1 MKPAPIPANEDQ
13 RLAALRRY
21 EILDTEAEEI
31 FDELTR
37 LAAAIL
43 KTPLSLISIVD
54 ESRNWVKSG
63 FGLESGATMDRST
76 AFCAHAVAQDEM
88 LVVPDLTADE
98 RFQDHPLTGP
108 EAGMR
113 FYAGQQLRNSEG
125 LNLGTLCVLD
135 NKPRV
140 FTSEERETLRI
151 LGRQVMSQLE
161 LRRSLRELTMMN
173 RKALALES
181 ILRRYTS
188 RSIWERADVSA
199 SRGGVSLKDEV
210 RNHACLFLDVVGF
223 TRYAETHTAE
233 EVVQILNDYFD
244 PIVRRI
250 HDCGGD
256 VDKFVGDQVF
266 AIFDESR
273 AAIRAALSVRECIDA
288 MSRRRRAQGAT
299 ALEFRMGLNYGPVVR
314 GNVGGDARSDN
325 TLIGDV
331 VNVAARLQAVCEPGR
346 ILAAESVAAAVGEFM
361 EAEARI
367 ESRVQLKLK
376 GKADAVPAAYLGPAA
391 ERALA
396 V

>member
-1 MKPAPIPANEDQ
+1 MKPAPIPVNEDQ

-21 EILDTEAEEI
+21 EILDTDAEEV

-63 FGLESGATMDRST
+63 FGLDSGATMDRST
-76 AFCAHAVAQDEM
+76 ALCAHAVAQEDM

-98 RFQDHPLTGP
+98 RFQGHPLTGP

-135 NKPRV
+135 NKPRN
-140 FTSEERETLRI
+140 FTPEERETLRI

-199 SRGGVSLKDEV
+199 SRGGVALKDEV

-233 EVVQILNDYFD
+233 DVVQILNDYFN
-244 PIVRRI
+244 PIVERI

-266 AIFDESR
+266 AIFDSP
-273 AAIRAALSVRECIDA
+273 AAAVRAALGVRECIDEL
-288 MSRRRRAQGAT
+288 SRRRRVAGASP
-299 ALEFRMGLNYGPVVR
+299 LEFRMGLNYGPVVR

-346 ILAAESVAAAVGEFM
+346 ILAAESIVTDAGEI
-361 EAEARI
+361 ARV

-376 GKADAVPAAYLGPAA
+376 GKTDPVSAAYLGPAR

-396 V
+396 I

>member
-1 MKPAPIPANEDQ
+1 MLKAPIPTNESD

-21 EILDTEAEEI
+21 EILDTDAEEV

-37 LAAAIL
+37 LASAIL
-43 KTPLSLISIVD
+43 QMPMSLISIVD
-54 ESRNWVKSG
+54 DSRNWIKSG
-63 FGLESGATMDRST
+63 VGVDAGTAMGREF

-98 RFQDHPLTGP
+98 RFSGHPLTGP

-113 FYAGQQLRNSEG
+113 FYAGQQLRTSDGQNI
-125 LNLGTLCVLD
+125 GTLCVLD
-135 NKPRV
+135 NRPRQL
-140 FTSEERETLRI
+140 TGQERETLRI

-188 RSIWERADVSA
+188 RSIWERADISA
-199 SRGGVSLKDEV
+199 SRGAVAIKDEV
-210 RNHACLFLDVVGF
+210 RQHACLFLDVVGF
-223 TRYAETHTAE
+223 TKYAESHSAE
-233 EVVQILNDYFD
+233 DVVQILNDYFG
-244 PIVRRI
+244 PIVRLI
-250 HDCGGD
+250 HEAGGD

-266 AIFDESR
+266 AIFDEPR
-273 AAIRAALSVRECIDA
+273 HAVRAALAVRRCIEELA
-288 MSRRRRAQGAT
+288 RERAGEGRAVI
-299 ALEFRMGLNYGPVVR
+299 EFRMGLNYGPVVR

-346 ILAAESVAAAVGEFM
+346 ILASAAVAARMADAAIVQ
-361 EAEARI
+361 R
-367 ESRVQLKLK
+367 RVRLKLK
-376 GKADAVPAAYLGPAA
+376 GKLEPVSAAYLSERSAA
-391 ERALA
+391 A
-396 V
+396 VAG